1 MPSDR
6 AWKPRMGVGR
16 KARAAE
22 QDRAAGGR
30 LARAVDLGEG
40 QYARASIALRLY
52 RSTRRIRAYLRWSQ
66 EGETQERYIGEVDAA
81 TRAANLAQA
90 WKMARA
96 AGYVTTEALPPGSW
110 ASSPASRA
118 VMSANKGRDT
128 KPEKLLRSALHR
140 HGLRYRVGVR
150 PIPDLRRTADVV
162 FSRARVAVFVDGCYW
177 HGCPEHHRPAKK
189 DTEFWH
195 EKIAKNQARDADTNK
210 VLSEAG
216 WLVIRVWE
224 HEDPE
229 QAAQKVVKEV
239 TSRRDAPAAAPSA
252 LQVEREKPRPLRPS
266 APNIGADDRRSRE
279 QS

>member
-1 MPSDR
+1 MPPDR
-6 AWKPRMGVGR
+6 AWKPRAGISR
-16 KARAAE
+16 DARAAE

-40 QYARASIALRLY
+40 RYARAAIALRLY

-66 EGETQERYIGEVDAA
+66 EGETQERYIGEVDGG
-81 TRAANLAQA
+81 TRAANLVQA
-90 WKMARA
+90 WKMAHA
-96 AGYVTTEALPPGSW
+96 AGYVTTETLPPGSW

-162 FSRARVAVFVDGCYW
+162 FTRARVAVFVDGCYW

-189 DTEFWH
+189 GAEFWH
-195 EKIAKNQARDADTNK
+195 DKIARNQARDAETNK
-210 VLSEAG
+210 ALNEAG

-229 QAAQKVVKEV
+229 RAARKVAKEV
-239 TSRRDAPAAAPSA
+239 MSRRKAPAAALPA
-252 LQVEREKPRPLRPS
+252 ARMGRE
-266 APNIGADDRRSRE
+266 APHPASSLDSKRRRR
-279 QS
+279 